1 MPQSVAFPL
10 PFRSRLTLASFSVF
24 SVAAVVLGSGCGT
37 EHLPPPSPP
46 PRVVP
51 ADVDFPAEPPP
62 NGAGRVV
69 IDANGERAKVVEITG
84 SATAAAGGYR
94 ATIIGLRPLCTTPC
108 VVDLPYGSH
117 PLVLRSTT
125 DETRMSELELD
136 VGPRAK
142 IVRHQ
147 LGERKSGGAANI
159 VGSSVLA
166 LGAITAL
173 TGALLWGV
181 GELASRPE
189 QPSGLVGPGQI
200 VTGIGAA
207 GILLSI
213 PLLIIGRPSERPGAT
228 TEWTLPGGT
237 APPAWKD
244 PLPQG
249 VTTRQL

>member
-1 MPQSVAFPL
+1 MPTSFPF
-10 PFRSRLTLASFSVF
+10 PRLASASFSL
-24 SVAAVVLGSGCGT
+24 AALVLASGCGT

-46 PRVVP
+46 PREVP
-51 ADVDFPAEPPP
+51 KDLDLPAEPPP

-84 SATAAAGGYR
+84 SATAAAGNYR

-136 VGPRAK
+136 VGPKPK
-142 IVRHQ
+142 IVRHT
-147 LGERKSGGAANI
+147 LGEKEDGGAPRAI
-159 VGSSVLA
+159 GSTVLVLSV
-166 LGAITAL
+166 ITAA
-173 TGALLWGV
+173 TGGLLWGL
-181 GELASRPE
+181 GELASKPGQE
-189 QPSGLVGPGQI
+189 SGLVGSGQV

-213 PLLIIGRPSERPGAT
+213 PLLVVGRPSERPGAT
-228 TEWTLPGGT
+228 TEWTIPGGS

-244 PLPQG
+244 QVPQG
-249 VTTRQL
+249 VSTRL